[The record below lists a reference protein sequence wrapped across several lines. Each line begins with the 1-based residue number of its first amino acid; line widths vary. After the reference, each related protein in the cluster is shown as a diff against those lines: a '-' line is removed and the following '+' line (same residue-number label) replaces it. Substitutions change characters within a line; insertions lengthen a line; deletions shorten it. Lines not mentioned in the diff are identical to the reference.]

1 MKFQLIDAILEQDS
15 DRIVAVKNLT
25 SAEEYL
31 ADHFPSFPVMPG
43 VMMIETLVQAGRLLV
58 RERTGKGGY
67 VLGEVRA
74 LRYGSFVRPG
84 DTLRVTVTIT
94 GEKDGLFKCK
104 GEGQVIHPGYFGNTG
119 GGGGNSVMEKNQ
131 IETAVSGRFTLR
143 PLRLAPRWGAR

>member
-1 MKFQLIDAILEQDS
+1 MKFQLIDAILEQTS

-58 RERTGKGGY
+58 TERTGGAGY

-74 LRYGSFVRPG
+74 LRYGAFVRPG
-84 DTLRVTVTIT
+84 DTLRVMVTIT
-94 GEKDGLFKCK
+94 GEDGGVFKCK
-104 GEGQVIHPGYFGNTG
+104 GEGQVIRPGDLGGSGVGSG
-119 GGGGNSVMEKNQ
+119 GGKVEKKQ

-143 PLRLAPRWGAR
+143 PLRLAP